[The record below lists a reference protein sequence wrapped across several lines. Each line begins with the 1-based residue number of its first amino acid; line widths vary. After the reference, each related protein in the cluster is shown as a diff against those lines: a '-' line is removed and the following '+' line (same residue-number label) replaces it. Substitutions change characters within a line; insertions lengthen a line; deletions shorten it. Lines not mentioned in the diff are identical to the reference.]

1 MEKKYKTDSAG
12 PDAFDYS
19 GLVYYVLTKCGIE
32 TDRRKCAGYAQ
43 NADWSKIESL
53 GDVKAGDILFFY
65 GEDGKIQH
73 AGIYVGD
80 GMMIDASSSYGK
92 VVKRSCNTDYWNRH
106 FAFARRVVE

>member
-1 MEKKYKTDSAG
+1 MD
-12 PDAFDYS
+12 PS
-19 GLVYYVLTKCGIE
+19 GLVYHVLNECGIA
-32 TDRRKCAGYAQ
+32 TGRKDCAGYAQ

-73 AGIYVGD
+73 AGIAVSSKE
-80 GMMIDASSSYGK
+80 MIDASSSYGK
-92 VVKRSCNTDYWNRH
+92 VVKRSFQTKYSKEH